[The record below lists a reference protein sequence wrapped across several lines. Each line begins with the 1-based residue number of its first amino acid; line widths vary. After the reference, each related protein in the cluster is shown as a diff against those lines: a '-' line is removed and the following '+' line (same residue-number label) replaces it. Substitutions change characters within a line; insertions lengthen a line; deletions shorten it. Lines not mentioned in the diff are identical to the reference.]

1 MKVISILNDIS
12 AEVTNSYGER
22 YLVDIDNV
30 KELYRTICCD
40 EHIVFLSEID
50 YKIIDE
56 IAEKDNENH
65 WRFYYSIFD
74 NLLEENGLDNNY
86 YSLMNRFEV
95 EDLVS
100 LYYKILEKRI
110 DCE

>member
-22 YLVDIDNV
+22 YLLEIDNV

-40 EHIVFLSEID
+40 EHIVFLSEKD

-56 IAEKDNENH
+56 ISEKDKENY

-74 NLLEENGLDNNY
+74 SLLEEKDLLNTYDY
-86 YSLMNRFEV
+86 LMEKFEV

-100 LYYKILEKRI
+100 LYYKLIEK
-110 DCE
+110 E